1 MSQIMLNGSPIKR
14 LPDGHLQHLSDWT
27 VDLCRE
33 MAKQEGVSLTHDH
46 WEVLDVMRQYYE
58 TYNISPI
65 YKLLK
70 KEIAEKLSADKA
82 SDDYLNALFPQ
93 GIMSQGVRLAGI
105 PKPMLDAELEST
117 VYLQS
122 ASSYSAKTKTA
133 YTEFEYKGRRY
144 QLYAKGNLVHL
155 EDWNEELAQHMA
167 ARESITFSDAHWE
180 VIRFLRKFYFQ
191 YGITPMVRLLM
202 KHMRQQLGA
211 DKSSEDYLYKLFPE
225 GPSRQGSRIAGLP
238 EPQGCIDP

>member
-1 MSQIMLNGSPIKR
+1 MSQIMLNGTHVQCQPN
-14 LPDGHLQHLSDWT
+14 GHLQNLSDWT

-33 MAKQEGVSLTHDH
+33 MAKQEGLALAHAH
-46 WEVLDVMRQYYE
+46 WEILDVMRQYYE

-65 YKLLK
+65 YKLLR

-82 SDDYLNALFPQ
+82 SDDYLNTLFPQ

-117 VYLQS
+117 VQLQ
-122 ASSYSAKTKTA
+122 ATNPRTA
-133 YTEFEYKGRRY
+133 QTQPAFTEFEFKGRRY
-144 QLYAKGNLVHL
+144 QVYAKGNLVHL
-155 EDWNEELAQHMA
+155 DDWNEELAQHIA
-167 ARESITFSDAHWE
+167 AKESIALSDAHWE

-191 YGITPMVRLLM
+191 YGITPMVRLLI
-202 KHMRQQLGA
+202 KHMRQQFGA
-211 DKSSEDYLYKLFPE
+211 DKSSEDYLYELFPE